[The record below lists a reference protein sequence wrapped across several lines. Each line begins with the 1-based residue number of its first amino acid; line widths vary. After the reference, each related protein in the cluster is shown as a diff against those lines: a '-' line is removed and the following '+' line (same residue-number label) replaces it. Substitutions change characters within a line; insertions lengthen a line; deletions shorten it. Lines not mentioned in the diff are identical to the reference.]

1 MDMDALSQTYLAP
14 LNAGVGYPEEVGY
27 SYLLND
33 TRLDFSVESLSY
45 VDLLLDSIRSTEKPE
60 FGAFI
65 STQENQT
72 FLFILGFYVGAV
84 IARNSDQS
92 IRWFDYD
99 AMLKAIP
106 DNAVMFPKVF
116 HTTITCQ
123 LSRAGFFVPLS
134 SVCSRLFEEPVDKS
148 VRFSAEGFMGR

>member
-1 MDMDALSQTYLAP
+1 MDMDALSRTYLSP
-14 LNAGVGYPEEVGY
+14 LVEGTGYPEEVGY

-65 STQENQT
+65 SQQENQT
-72 FLFILGFYVGAV
+72 FLFILGFYAGAV
-84 IARNSDQS
+84 IARNSQQS

-99 AMLKAIP
+99 AMLEAIP
-106 DNAVMFPKVF
+106 DNAAMFPKVF
-116 HTTITCQ
+116 QTTITCV
-123 LSRAGFFVPLS
+123 LSQAGFFVPLAS
-134 SVCSRLFEEPVDKS
+134 ICSRLFEEPVDKS